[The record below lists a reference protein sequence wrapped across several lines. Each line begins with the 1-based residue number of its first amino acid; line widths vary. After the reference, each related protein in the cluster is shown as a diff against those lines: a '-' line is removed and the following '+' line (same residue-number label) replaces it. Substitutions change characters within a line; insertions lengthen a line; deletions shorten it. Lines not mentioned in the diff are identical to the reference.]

1 MLGVKYGV
9 ISDCLSLYNSRYKNK
24 KKKFE
29 AESNNKLLWS
39 YLIHKK
45 ARSLIDVDETRV
57 LSLLAWH
64 RVIDN
69 D

>member
-1 MLGVKYGV
+1 MLGVKYISVYRFITVV
-9 ISDCLSLYNSRYKNK
+9 IRIK

-29 AESNNKLLWS
+29 PESNNKLLWS
-39 YLIHKK
+39 YLIHRK

-57 LSLLAWH
+57 LSLVEWH